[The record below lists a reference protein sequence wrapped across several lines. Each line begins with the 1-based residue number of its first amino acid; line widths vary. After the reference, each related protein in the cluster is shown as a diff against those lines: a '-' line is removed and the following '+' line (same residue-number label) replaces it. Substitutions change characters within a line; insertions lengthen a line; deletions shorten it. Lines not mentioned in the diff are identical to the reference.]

1 MESERENILLL
12 LAIIIAP
19 LLYGDLKLIWVKVKK
34 RQLKNKTN
42 SLEFLLLLST
52 CLYVYY
58 KTVKETEKAKYE
70 RFVEISDQRLL
81 I

>member
-1 MESERENILLL
+1 MKMHGIGKREYLLL

-19 LLYGDLKLIWVKVKK
+19 LLYGDRKLIRVKVKK
-34 RQLKNKTN
+34 RQLKTKTN

-58 KTVKETEKAKYE
+58 KTVKETDKAKYE
-70 RFVEISDQRLL
+70 RFV
-81 I
+81 